1 MNVKGKNKKNQVVV
15 ANIFEQQELIAKAEA
30 IKTQLMASTWHELE
44 INGKFDKN
52 DKLSFINDDMLI
64 LGCDIGS
71 ETHYIRAID
80 IRGRELSKSAFAFEN
95 HSEGF
100 QNALDWAT
108 KIAAINEKTQI
119 VTNILEI
126 SGVGEHILSGIL
138 AEMGDISRFDDVK
151 EIQKLAGM
159 GLVACSSGK
168 HEGKTKISHRGRKRL
183 RYWLFQAAKSAVA
196 HAAEFKELHTYLLSI
211 YFTIAGTK
219 HHYGHEYFE
228 PKMEVKLIKE
238 PDNEF
243 DKEAIKVEMDGLGLV
258 GYVANSP
265 YTVQGESMSAGRLY
279 DRIGDT
285 AVGVVRYV
293 LPQGVLCELVL
304 EKAEDEINGGNK

>member
-1 MNVKGKNKKNQVVV
+1 MTDWNQ
-15 ANIFEQQELIAKAEA
+15 
-30 IKTQLMASTWHELE
+30 
-44 INGKFDKN
+44 NGKHDITDSYIDYKIY
-52 DKLSFINDDMLI
+52 KDM
-64 LGCDIGS
+64 
-71 ETHYIRAID
+71 
-80 IRGRELSKSAFAFEN
+80 
-95 HSEGF
+95 
-100 QNALDWAT
+100 
-108 KIAAINEKTQI
+108 EK
-119 VTNILEI
+119 
-126 SGVGEHILSGIL
+126 
-138 AEMGDISRFDDVK
+138 
-151 EIQKLAGM
+151 
-159 GLVACSSGK
+159 
-168 HEGKTKISHRGRKRL
+168 
-183 RYWLFQAAKSAVA
+183 
-196 HAAEFKELHTYLLSI
+196 I

-279 DRIGDT
+279 DRIGNT

-293 LPQGVLCELVL
+293 LPLGVLCELVL